1 MPDMR
6 AYPIALLISAAAVL
20 TACSSGEQKAAA
32 PPPATK
38 APSSPPSSSAPA
50 NKASDTCALL
60 PADDVSKAIKI
71 PGISSKA
78 GPAHDN
84 PANGGKATSCEYVV
98 EGKTAGALAVTRY
111 EGRKAKTA
119 DMIAA
124 IKKAKPGAVDV
135 PGFPDGA
142 VFYTDEQKT
151 ATLAAAKV
159 SNGVPVLVNYTGPVK
174 MTKEMMTPL
183 VHTAVAKA

>member
-32 PPPATK
+32 PTPPPASK
-38 APSSPPSSSAPA
+38 APASSSAPA
-50 NKASDTCALL
+50 AKAADTCSLL
-60 PADDVSKAIKI
+60 PSDDVSKAIKI
-71 PGISSKA
+71 PNITSKA

-84 PANGGKATSCEYVV
+84 PSNGGKATSCEYVV

-111 EGRKAKTA
+111 EGRNAKPA

-183 VHTAVAKA
+183 VHTAVTKA

>member
-38 APSSPPSSSAPA
+38 APTSSPTPA
-50 NKASDTCALL
+50 NKAADTCALL
-60 PADDVSKAIKI
+60 PPEDVSKAIKI
-71 PGISSKA
+71 PGITSKA
-78 GPAHDN
+78 GPSHDN
-84 PANGGKATSCEYVV
+84 PSNGGKATSCEYVV

-111 EGRKAKTA
+111 EGRKAKPA

-124 IKKAKPGAVDV
+124 VKKAKPGATDV

-183 VHTAVAKA
+183 VQTAVAKA

>member
-32 PPPATK
+32 PAPPPASK
-38 APSSPPSSSAPA
+38 APTSSSAPA
-50 NKASDTCALL
+50 NKASADTCALL
-60 PADDVSKAIKI
+60 PSDDVSQAIKI
-71 PGISSKA
+71 PGITSKA

-84 PANGGKATSCEYVV
+84 PGNGGKATSCEYVV

-111 EGRKAKTA
+111 EGRQAKPA